1 MTSDTSLGRDTQLIG
16 RPQNDLGEWML
27 NQQRQFQEFDRS
39 FHTTPGFGDSFG
51 DFFSS
56 PFSRTT
62 PAIQSHQPAPQSP
75 THALSASRVPD
86 RAMAESNDM
95 SPKAKVSYDQ
105 DKFQVEF
112 NVQDYRPEELSI
124 KTEGDVLIVLAKHE
138 TKAEGG
144 QSFVS
149 KQFEQRFSLPSGVKM
164 EKIASS
170 LSKDGVLTVSAPRE
184 NLPISNYQQK
194 GEIENKNGQVY
205 SQSDETKQSEGLPQP
220 KVSYDDDKF
229 QISLDVKSYSPEDL
243 DVKVE
248 GNSIIITAKQEIKE
262 SGGTRT
268 RVFEQKFSLPSG
280 VKAEL
285 VKSSLTREGVL
296 VITAPRG
303 NVVAKQAYTETVDNK
318 TDKVL
323 DPNSWEKER
332 TRDSAFDDRSRVSAF
347 DDKRIDSAF
356 DDMRKG
362 SAFDSALSSTRQGS
376 LFDTSRPSLFDDRS
390 IFDRD
395 RSHSLFDRDDRSLF
409 AANSEQNGISRVQY
423 DDDTYKILVNVEKFK
438 PEELV
443 IKTVDNTI
451 IVEAKHEEKTTE
463 GRSYSTQS
471 FNQSFTLPKGVNPES
486 VTSALSKEGVLTI
499 SAPLPKSL
507 KSSSSE
513 RLVPIKHY

>member
-1 MTSDTSLGRDTQLIG
+1 
-16 RPQNDLGEWML
+16 ML

-39 FHTTPGFGDSFG
+39 FDRNFHSSAGFGNTFG
-51 DFFSS
+51 DFFS
-56 PFSRTT
+56 PFSRPNLALQQSSQQPLSQP
-62 PAIQSHQPAPQSP
+62 PAHAYP
-75 THALSASRVPD
+75 TVPD
-86 RAMAESNDM
+86 RAMAQSSDM
-95 SPKAKVSYDQ
+95 SPKAKVSYDA

-112 NVQDYRPEELSI
+112 NVQDYTPEELSI

-138 TKAEGG
+138 TKAESG

-149 KQFEQRFSLPSGVKM
+149 KQFEQRFSLPSGVKI

-170 LSKDGVLTVSAPRE
+170 LSKDGILTVSAPRE
-184 NLPISNYQQK
+184 NLAISSFQQK
-194 GEIENKNGQVY
+194 GAIENKAGQVF
-205 SQSDETKQSEGLPQP
+205 SQSDEAKRSEGLPQP

-229 QISLDVKSYSPEDL
+229 QISLDVTSYRPEDL

-248 GNSIIITAKQEIKE
+248 GNSIIITAKQEIQE
-262 SGGTRT
+262 PGGTRT

-296 VITAPRG
+296 MITAPKG
-303 NVVAKQAYTETVDNK
+303 NVAAKQSYTESVENK
-318 TDKVL
+318 MDKVL
-323 DPNSWEKER
+323 DPSSWEEDDR
-332 TRDSAFDDRSRVSAF
+332 RRASNFDSAFN
-347 DDKRIDSAF
+347 
-356 DDMRKG
+356 DMRKG

-376 LFDTSRPSLFDDRS
+376 MFDSSRPS

-395 RSHSLFDRDDRSLF
+395 RSGSLFDRDERSLF

-423 DDDTYKILVNVEKFK
+423 DDDSYKILVNVENYK

-443 IKTVDNTI
+443 IKTVDNTV
-451 IVEAKHEEKTTE
+451 IVEAKHEEKTPE

-471 FNQSFTLPKGVNPES
+471 FNQSFTLPRGVNPES

-499 SAPLPKSL
+499 SAPLPKAL
-507 KSSSSE
+507 KSSNSE
-513 RLVPIKHY
+513 RLVPIKNY